1 MHIGII
7 GAGHVGST
15 LARSFV
21 RAGHDV
27 ALANSR
33 APETLHDLET
43 SLGKHAHAMSAREA
57 ADYGEMV
64 VLAVPFGHFRELPAD
79 GLGGKTIVDVEN
91 YLPGRDGHI
100 AALDEGWTTSS
111 ELVREHLRGGRV
123 VKAFNAMRWDHL
135 RDYGHEAGALERYG
149 IPLSGDDAAAKREVA
164 DIIEQMG
171 FEPVNAGSLA
181 DGGRKHQPGSDVYA
195 ADLWAE
201 EMHARIGVVPAYGV

>member
-27 ALANSR
+27 AVANSR
-33 APETLHDLET
+33 APQNLHDLET
-43 SLGKHAHAMSAREA
+43 SLGKHAHAMNAQAA
-57 ADYGEMV
+57 ADYGDMV
-64 VLAVPFGHFRELPAD
+64 VLAVPFGHYRELPAD
-79 GLGGKTIVDVEN
+79 GLDGKTIVDVEN
-91 YLPGRDGHI
+91 YLPDRDGHI

-111 ELVREHLRGGRV
+111 ELVREHLHGARL
-123 VKAFNAMRWDHL
+123 VKAFNTMRWDHL

-164 DIIEQMG
+164 DIIEQLG

-181 DGGRKHQPGSDVYA
+181 EGGRKHQPGTGVYGT
-195 ADLWAE
+195 DLWAE
-201 EMHARIGVVPAYGV
+201 EMRARIGVTPR

>member
-27 ALANSR
+27 AVANSR
-33 APETLHDLET
+33 APETLHDLE
-43 SLGKHAHAMSAREA
+43 SELGKHAHAMSARET
-57 ADYGEMV
+57 ADYGDMV
-64 VLAVPFGHFRELPAD
+64 VLAVPFGHYRELPAD

-111 ELVREHLRGGRV
+111 ELLREHLHGGRV

-135 RDYGHEAGALERYG
+135 LDFGHAAGALERYG
-149 IPLSGDDAAAKREVA
+149 IPMSGDDAAAKREVA

-171 FEPVNAGSLA
+171 FEPVNAGNLA
-181 DGGRKHQPGSDVYA
+181 EGGRKHQPGSDVYA
-195 ADLWAE
+195 ADLPAE
-201 EMHARIGVVPAYGV
+201 EMRARIGVVAR

>member
-21 RAGHDV
+21 TAGHDV
-27 ALANSR
+27 AVANSR

-43 SLGKHAHAMSAREA
+43 SLGTHAHAMTAREA
-57 ADYGEMV
+57 AAYGDMV
-64 VLAVPFGHFRELPAD
+64 VLAVPFGHYLELPTD
-79 GLGGKTIVDVEN
+79 GLAGKTIVDAEN
-91 YLPGRDGHI
+91 YVPDRDGHI

-111 ELVREHLRGGRV
+111 ELVQRRLRGGRV

-135 RDYGHEAGALERYG
+135 RDFGHEAGALERYG
-149 IPLSGDDAAAKREVA
+149 IPISGDDAAAKREVC

-181 DGGRKHQPGSDVYA
+181 EGGRKHQPGSDVYA

-201 EMHARIGVVPAYGV
+201 DLRARIGVLPG